1 MHHCHPVYFANS
13 NGTERLLFGQEL
25 FNTGGN
31 YQRKGFLCYV
41 ALTLQNLLRRPGW
54 QLLILMLSLLSFL
67 LLSQALYPN
76 CDLSRLAICHLE
88 FEFVARCI
96 PCSGGGVLVYDI
108 VHLPSWAQDRSS

>member
-1 MHHCHPVYFANS
+1 VFSSTISSAYSLSRVSDLRGDVFS
-13 NGTERLLFGQEL
+13 FS
-25 FNTGGN
+25 FSFFK
-31 YQRKGFLCYV
+31 YSVLCYV